1 MAVATMTVGETS
13 LFTIKPE
20 YAYGEEG
27 SGNKIPPNATLQ
39 FNITL
44 VEWKGEDVTRDG
56 QVTKIVLEKGEG
68 YDSPNTG
75 ALCEG
80 QIFLYPTGLSVGDI
94 VASWLVH
101 SSPDQAVL
109 GKILYS
115 HSASLHPGVYC
126 KWVQANSML
135 EVTLQ
140 WTSIPSRGEEKHS

>member
-20 YAYGEEG
+20 YAYGQEG

-44 VEWKGEDVTRDG
+44 VEWKGEDITRDG

-68 YDSPNTG
+68 YDFPNTG

-80 QIFLYPTGLSVGDI
+80 QLTRFSFIPQEFVWE
-94 VASWLVH
+94 AQW
-101 SSPDQAVL
+101 
-109 GKILYS
+109 S
-115 HSASLHPGVYC
+115 HGQCAR
-126 KWVQANSML
+126 
-135 EVTLQ
+135 LQ
-140 WTSIPSRGEEKHS
+140 IE

>member
-20 YAYGEEG
+20 YAYGQEG

-44 VEWKGEDVTRDG
+44 VEWKGEDITRDG

-68 YDSPNTG
+68 YDFPNTG

-80 QIFLYPTGLSVGDI
+80 QPTRFSFIPQEFVWE
-94 VASWLVH
+94 AQW
-101 SSPDQAVL
+101 
-109 GKILYS
+109 S
-115 HSASLHPGVYC
+115 HGQCAR
-126 KWVQANSML
+126 
-135 EVTLQ
+135 LQ
-140 WTSIPSRGEEKHS
+140 IE

>member
-1 MAVATMTVGETS
+1 MTVGETS

-20 YAYGEEG
+20 YAYGQEG

-68 YDSPNTG
+68 YESPNIG

-80 QIFLYPTGLSVGDI
+80 
-94 VASWLVH
+94 
-101 SSPDQAVL
+101 
-109 GKILYS
+109 
-115 HSASLHPGVYC
+115 
-126 KWVQANSML
+126 
-135 EVTLQ
+135 
-140 WTSIPSRGEEKHS
+140 

>member
-20 YAYGEEG
+20 YAYGQEG

-68 YDSPNTG
+68 YDFPNTG
-75 ALCEG
+75 AICEG
-80 QIFLYPTGLSVGDI
+80 QHTRFFFIQQDFVWEVQWPYGWCAHLWIEQSMFEP
-94 VASWLVH
+94 WLVH
-101 SSPDQAVL
+101 CCVLWQDTLPSQCLSP
-109 GKILYS
+109 K
-115 HSASLHPGVYC
+115 GV
-126 KWVQANSML
+126 
-135 EVTLQ
+135 
-140 WTSIPSRGEEKHS
+140 